1 MTVKQFYERISA
13 RVPASLS
20 APWDRDGLM
29 VCPDENG
36 AVKRVLCTLDVTEE
50 AVDYAIAN
58 GFDLII
64 SHHPLLFHPIAALT
78 PSDHVAR
85 KAVRLYGAGISVIF
99 LHTRADAVED
109 GVNDRLADLLG
120 LDDVEVLEEDA
131 EGIARIGTL
140 AAPMTLSDFAL
151 QVKEALGVPTV
162 LTADADR
169 TVCTV
174 AVCGGDGK
182 DLVDAAIAA
191 GADTYVS
198 GRIGYHQMMD
208 APERGIN
215 MIEAGHYY
223 TETHITAF
231 FAELVG
237 EILPFATCE
246 EFASDMI
253 LFI

>member
-1 MTVKQFYERISA
+1 MTVKQLYERICA
-13 RVPASLS
+13 KVPTTLS

-29 VCPDENG
+29 VCPDEN
-36 AVKRVLCTLDVTEE
+36 ASVLRVLCTLDVTEE

-58 GFDLII
+58 DFDLII
-64 SHHPLLFHPIAALT
+64 SHHPLLFHPIAALSPT
-78 PSDHVAR
+78 DHVAR
-85 KAVRLYGAGISVIF
+85 KAVRLYEAGISVIC
-99 LHTRADAVED
+99 LHTRADAVEN
-109 GVNDRLADLLG
+109 GVNDGLADLLG
-120 LDDVEVLEEDA
+120 LEDVTVMAEDGG
-131 EGIARIGTL
+131 GIARIGTL
-140 AAPMTLSDFAL
+140 ASPMTLSEFAA
-151 QVKEALGVPTV
+151 QVKEALGVPFV
-162 LTADADR
+162 LTADAER
-169 TVCTV
+169 TVSSV

-182 DLVDAAIAA
+182 DLVDAVIAA

-198 GRIGYHQMMD
+198 GRIGYHQMVD

-231 FAELVG
+231 LAELVG
-237 EILPFATCE
+237 ELLPHAVCE

>member
-1 MTVKQFYERISA
+1 MTVKQFYERICMKL
-13 RVPASLS
+13 PTDLS
-20 APWDRDGLM
+20 APWDHDGLM
-29 VCPDENG
+29 VCPDE
-36 AVKRVLCTLDVTEE
+36 AAPVSRVLCTLDITEE

-64 SHHPLLFHPIAALT
+64 SHHPLLFHPLAALT

-85 KAVRLYGAGISVIF
+85 KALRLYEAGVSVIC
-99 LHTRADAVED
+99 LHTRADAVRD
-109 GVNDRLADLLG
+109 GVNDRLAELLG
-120 LDDVEVLEEDA
+120 LTDVTAVAEDE
-131 EGIARIGTL
+131 EGIARIGVLDT
-140 AAPMTLSDFAL
+140 PMTLSDFAV
-151 QVKEALGVPTV
+151 QVKEVLGVPFL
-162 LTADADR
+162 LTADAER
-169 TVCTV
+169 TVSCV

-182 DLVDAAIAA
+182 DLVDAVIAA

-198 GRIGYHQMMD
+198 GRIGYHQMVD

-231 FAELVG
+231 FAELT
-237 EILPFATCE
+237 EALLPHAVCE

-253 LFI
+253 LFL